1 MSECALAQ
9 WASIACY
16 VTALHT
22 GRDLTCTDFKICG
35 ADVCL
40 TSLVRMSL
48 VLYPPGIWVLECRTG
63 TLLVSAVSNLH
74 FPKHFSQSN
83 ANYKEMESA
92 RKQDSKLEAFSSL

>member
-9 WASIACY
+9 WASTACY
-16 VTALHT
+16 VTALHR

-48 VLYPPGIWVLECRTG
+48 VLYPPGISVLECRTG

-74 FPKHFSQSN
+74 FPKQCAQFN
-83 ANYKEMESA
+83 ANYKERDGKCM
-92 RKQDSKLEAFSSL
+92 QTG